1 MPFPARRAAS
11 LTRVGGEPLCQS
23 ADRHFSWVCHGPGS
37 VPGMGVALCVSTLM
51 KLTMEGATD
60 KTQANQSKKV
70 TASAG
75 TSTEET
81 TTE

>member
-1 MPFPARRAAS
+1 
-11 LTRVGGEPLCQS
+11 
-23 ADRHFSWVCHGPGS
+23 
-37 VPGMGVALCVSTLM
+37 MGVALCVSTLM